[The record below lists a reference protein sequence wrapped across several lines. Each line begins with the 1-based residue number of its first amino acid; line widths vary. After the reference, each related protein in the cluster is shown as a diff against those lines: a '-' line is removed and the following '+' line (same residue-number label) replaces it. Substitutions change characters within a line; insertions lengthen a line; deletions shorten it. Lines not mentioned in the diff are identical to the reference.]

1 MFARRGGLK
10 FSAGRSIDYVRQ
22 LSLTKQKSKVEGNMR
37 KLIVPHNHYDEEHLK
52 EVIEEMRVRGA
63 PTIKAYTLGFD
74 DLVQAV
80 Q

>member
-1 MFARRGGLK
+1 
-10 FSAGRSIDYVRQ
+10 
-22 LSLTKQKSKVEGNMR
+22 MR